1 MKRTI
6 LTGVI
11 AGSLMALAVGMV
23 QSAPAPGTSLS
34 VRALKARLMASPQFL
49 GSSITTMRRG
59 ARVKVIQSK
68 GSWIQVSYRGRTGW
82 VHKNRITKK
91 VIKLSSGGTG
101 SGTSRGEAEL
111 AGRGFNPKTEASFKS
126 KNPNFD
132 YSHVDKMQSLE
143 VDPASVGRFVQAGGV
158 TGPTK
163 KGGAK

>member
-1 MKRTI
+1 VKRTL

-11 AGSLMALAVGMV
+11 VGSLMAMGLV

-49 GSSITTMRRG
+49 GASVMTLRRG

-68 GSWIQVSYRGRTGW
+68 GSWINVNYRGRTGW
-82 VHKNRITKK
+82 LHKNRVTQK

-111 AGRGFNPKTEASFKS
+111 AGRGFSPKTEATFRS

-143 VDPASVGRFVQAGGV
+143 VDPVSVGRFVQ
-158 TGPTK
+158 TGQVHGPK